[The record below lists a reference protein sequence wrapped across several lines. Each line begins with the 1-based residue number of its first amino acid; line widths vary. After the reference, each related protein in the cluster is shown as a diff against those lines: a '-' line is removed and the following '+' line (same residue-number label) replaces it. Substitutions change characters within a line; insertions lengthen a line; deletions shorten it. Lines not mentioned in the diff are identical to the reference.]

1 MIDQK
6 NCAVAPNRD
15 RQWIWD
21 EILEANDKRAGRQDL
36 KAQTDAM
43 REGVPDPKDDLQ
55 DRARTAA
62 RVLAQY
68 NDRAESRGRLH
79 KASVA
84 ALVEAGVPRLYL
96 PERLGGYAV
105 DPMTC
110 ARVVEILAD
119 ADPSAAWHVMVY
131 NSARLMGATWP
142 GRIVEV
148 LWSNNP
154 DAMVAASGHTPLQGV
169 REAGGY
175 RVNGT
180 NSFVSGCHHAEF
192 MMAPM
197 QCQGEVLFVLVPMSK
212 CRIHDNWNTL
222 GMRGSGSNDVTVNNV
237 LVESEMVAGRGAEPG
252 GNAYYEGQLYDC
264 PSRVVFAT
272 YIPVA
277 LSLARRALEELRRLA
292 ENKVPY
298 ASDAKLKTRTVAQMH
313 YARGLAKFRSV
324 HGYFY
329 HALESVW
336 EQAGRGES
344 FSDKDRAELYL
355 AGTHTMQTCAEVIR
369 HVADAAGSN
378 AFAKGQPLERIIRD
392 METLRHHGFA
402 NESRYASVTQVLWN
416 ADLDYPLLLR

>member
-1 MIDQK
+1 MKAPIDAIQ
-6 NCAVAPNRD
+6 
-15 RQWIWD
+15 
-21 EILEANDKRAGRQDL
+21 
-36 KAQTDAM
+36 
-43 REGVPDPKDDLQ
+43 EGVSDSRDDLE
-55 DRARTAA
+55 DRARAAA
-62 RVLAQY
+62 RVLARY
-68 NDRAESRGRLH
+68 NGWAEDRGRLH
-79 KASVA
+79 EASVA

-96 PERLGGYAV
+96 PESLGGYAV
-105 DPMTC
+105 DPLTC

-119 ADPSAAWHVMVY
+119 GDPAAAWHVMVY
-131 NSARLMGATWP
+131 NAARLMGATWP
-142 GRIVEV
+142 GRIVEA
-148 LWSNNP
+148 LWSKNP
-154 DAMVAASGHTPLQGV
+154 DVMVAASGHTPLQGV
-169 REAGGY
+169 RETGGY
-175 RVNGT
+175 RIKGT

-197 QCQGEVLFVLVPMSK
+197 HCEGEVFFVLVPMSK
-212 CRIHDNWNTL
+212 CRIHGNWDTL
-222 GMRGSGSNDVTVNNV
+222 GMRGSGSNDVTVDDV
-237 LVESEMVAGRGAEPG
+237 LVELEMVAGQESEPSR
-252 GNAYYEGQLYDC
+252 NKYYEGQLYRC

-277 LSLARRALEELRRLA
+277 LSLARRALEELRQLA

-298 ASDAKLKTRTVAQMH
+298 ASDAKLKTRSVAQMH
-313 YARGLAKFRSV
+313 YGRGLAKFRSV

-336 EQAGRGES
+336 ERAGRGES
-344 FSDKDRAELYL
+344 FSDKDRADLYL